1 MKMHRDYENDKHDK
15 HDETDNIDDDDDEE
29 EEEEENRENRPNQEN
44 QENHN
49 DDNYEDKTIMTRYDQ
64 NIQKKKLQKNST
76 IICHPIIF
84 MSGSSAASLI
94 GKFSRYKY
102 RSTRIRSA
110 AP

>member
-15 HDETDNIDDDDDEE
+15 HDETDNIDDDDDEEE

-64 NIQKKKLQKNST
+64 NMPQKKATKEFYYHLPSYYFYEW
-76 IICHPIIF
+76 IF
-84 MSGSSAASLI
+84 
-94 GKFSRYKY
+94 
-102 RSTRIRSA
+102 RSFTHWKIFQVQV
-110 AP
+110 